1 MNNVLVRNMSRDM
14 VIQRLKLIM
23 EETVVSK
30 DAQMVF
36 ENAIEYLAEDKN
48 AKRRFMIDMLIDLI
62 HDGASDEVISWV
74 VKYSRKV
81 IDEQKKGE

>member
-36 ENAIEYLAEDKN
+36 ENAIEYLAEDKD
-48 AKRRFMIDMLIDLI
+48 AKRRFIRDMLLDMIYDN
-62 HDGASDEVISWV
+62 APPEAISWL
-74 VKYSRKV
+74 VKYSRKL

>member
-36 ENAIEYLAEDKN
+36 ENTIEYLAEDKD

>member
-36 ENAIEYLAEDKN
+36 ENAIEYLAEDKD
-48 AKRRFMIDMLIDLI
+48 AKRRFMIDILIDLI
-62 HDGASDEVISWV
+62 HDGASDEVISWL

>member
-36 ENAIEYLAEDKN
+36 ENAIEYLAEDKD

-62 HDGASDEVISWV
+62 HDGASDEVISWL